1 MLAELNGRRVFLT
14 GGTGFFGKSI
24 LDMVKKGA
32 LPAMELLV
40 LSRDPEKFLKENE
53 EFSGLPGVRFV
64 KGDVRDFSFPA
75 GHFDCILHAAAP
87 ALTGLPPGVSRSI
100 ILEGTARVL
109 DFARICGAEKL
120 LFVSSGAVYGRFP
133 SGCLRIPET
142 APCAPVTEY
151 GIAKLEAEKMCLDS
165 PLSTVIARCFAFAGP
180 RLNLDIHFAFGNF
193 LRDALAGRE
202 IEIRGDGTPYRSYL
216 YADDLVEWLF
226 TLLVR
231 GTPGMICNV
240 GSPEEIRI
248 SELARRIAG
257 AFTPAPEVRILGR
270 PLPGAP
276 PERYVPDVTL
286 AERKLGLKPRIGL
299 AEAIELCRDFHRSRN
314 GGTGDF
320 SARQVTGR

>member
-1 MLAELNGRRVFLT
+1 MLTELKGKRVFLT

-24 LDMVKKGA
+24 LDMVKTGA

-40 LSRDPEKFLKENE
+40 LSRDPEKFLAENE

-75 GHFDCILHAAAP
+75 GRFEYILHAAAP
-87 ALTGLPPGVSRSI
+87 ALTGLAPGVSRSI
-100 ILEGTARVL
+100 ILGGTARVL

-120 LFVSSGAVYGRFP
+120 LFVSSGAVYGPFP
-133 SGCLRIPET
+133 PGCFRISEE

-151 GIAKLEAEKMCLDS
+151 GIAKLEAERMCSDS
-165 PLSTVIARCFAFAGP
+165 PLDTVIARCFAFAGP

-226 TLLVR
+226 TLLAR
-231 GTPGMICNV
+231 GTPGTICNV
-240 GSPEEIRI
+240 GSPEEIQI
-248 SELARRIAG
+248 GELARRIAG
-257 AFTPAPEVRILGR
+257 AFTPAPGVRVLGR
-270 PLPGAP
+270 PVPGVP
-276 PERYVPDVTL
+276 PERYVPDVSF
-286 AERKLGLKPRIGL
+286 AERELGLKKRIGL
-299 AEAIELCRDFHRSRN
+299 AEAIERCRDFHRSRR
-314 GGTGDF
+314 G
-320 SARQVTGR
+320 